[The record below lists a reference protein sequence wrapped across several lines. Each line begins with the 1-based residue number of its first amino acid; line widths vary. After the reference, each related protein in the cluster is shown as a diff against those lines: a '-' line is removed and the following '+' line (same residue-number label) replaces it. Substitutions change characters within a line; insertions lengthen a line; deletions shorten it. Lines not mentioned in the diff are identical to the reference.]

1 MKKKISDILLSL
13 LLFIIGICLLF
24 WSDEVIK
31 AVSILLG
38 SLFILYGVMTII
50 KYFKTE
56 PRSVLLISIGIIS
69 IVIGIILLFRKNIIT
84 ETISFIVGI
93 FIIISSIGS
102 LTNAIEQKSKN
113 YMIGIGLSV
122 TGIIIGVL
130 CVLGKILIPNIIL
143 EFMGVLLIIYS
154 VTSVINTIVI
164 PSK

>member
-164 PSK
+164 SSK

>member
-69 IVIGIILLFRKNIIT
+69 IVIGIILLFRKNIIKHT
-84 ETISFIVGI
+84 
-93 FIIISSIGS
+93 
-102 LTNAIEQKSKN
+102 
-113 YMIGIGLSV
+113 
-122 TGIIIGVL
+122 
-130 CVLGKILIPNIIL
+130 
-143 EFMGVLLIIYS
+143 
-154 VTSVINTIVI
+154 
-164 PSK
+164 

>member
-130 CVLGKILIPNIIL
+130 CVLGKILIPN
-143 EFMGVLLIIYS
+143 S
-154 VTSVINTIVI
+154 
-164 PSK
+164 